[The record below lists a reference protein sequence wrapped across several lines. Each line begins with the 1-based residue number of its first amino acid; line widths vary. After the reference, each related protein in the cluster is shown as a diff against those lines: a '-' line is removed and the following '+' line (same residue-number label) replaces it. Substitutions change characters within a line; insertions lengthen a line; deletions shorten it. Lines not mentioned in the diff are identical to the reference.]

1 MGRKNSNLAIQP
13 LLLEHRALLD
23 RKYLMIISCNIVLLR
38 WFVTFFLMLSD
49 LSWVAVCLLW
59 PLIKR
64 KVCVPFDMTPNA
76 LEILHQTLNHSSKS
90 PWWQNTGFSSLS
102 LQWQKNCE
110 VSTEEKIWGFN
121 KKLWGFG
128 KRENA
133 GLQHFWGSPWEME
146 CCSVESNFLHSI
158 PEKCTSLVKKG
169 SSVVN
174 VNPPWQN
181 KVQLYNIHLNR
192 DKNPAQA
199 YVTTKVIV
207 VMLQV
212 DRT

>member
-1 MGRKNSNLAIQP
+1 MRPTRITISSSFVSVMGRKNSNLAIQP

-102 LQWQKNCE
+102 LQWQKIVRFPQKRKFEVSTKNCE
-110 VSTEEKIWGFN
+110 VSAKEKMQGC
-121 KKLWGFG
+121 GTFG
-128 KRENA
+128 EALGKWNA
-133 GLQHFWGSPWEME
+133 AL
-146 CCSVESNFLHSI
+146 
-158 PEKCTSLVKKG
+158 
-169 SSVVN
+169 
-174 VNPPWQN
+174 
-181 KVQLYNIHLNR
+181 
-192 DKNPAQA
+192 
-199 YVTTKVIV
+199 
-207 VMLQV
+207 
-212 DRT
+212 